1 VGDDRVDLLEALRH
15 KGLRYFEEP
24 VRLAS
29 GEESH
34 WFFDAKRALA
44 GGSDLRAACLAM
56 AAAAA
61 RLDVA
66 YDAVGGLTMGADQF
80 AHGIAVLTGCGWFV
94 VRKQP
99 KGRGT
104 NQLVE
109 GTPLG
114 PGVRT
119 LLVEDTVTTGG
130 SIAQAF
136 AAVTETGATVA
147 AALTLVDRGDLAAG
161 FFVDRG
167 VPYHALYTYRD
178 LAIEPVTVGGPEV
191 RDAAG

>member
-1 VGDDRVDLLEALRH
+1 VTHDRTELLEALRR

-44 GGSDLRAACLAM
+44 AGPDLRAACEAM
-56 AAAAA
+56 AA
-61 RLDVA
+61 VA
-66 YDAVGGLTMGADQF
+66 DGLGVVYDAVGGLTMGADQF

-104 NQLVE
+104 NELVE

-114 PGVRT
+114 PGVAA

-130 SIAQAF
+130 SIARACT
-136 AAVTETGATVA
+136 AVTDTGATVV
-147 AALTLVDRGDLAAG
+147 AALALVDRGDLAAG
-161 FFVDRG
+161 FFAARD

-178 LAIEPVTVGGPEV
+178 LAIDPVTVGGPEV
-191 RDAAG
+191 RGGAS